1 MSSDAESSKGVVFA
15 LRRFE
20 AFKSMR
26 EHTQRARQA
35 KAESIEKQKRMPLL
49 PSVVKKLC
57 TSTIDPNEDCFAMLV
72 V

>member
-1 MSSDAESSKGVVFA
+1 MSSDAESSKGLVFA

-35 KAESIEKQKRMPLL
+35 KAESIEKKKRMPPILM
-49 PSVVKKLC
+49 KLC
-57 TSTIDPNEDCFAMLV
+57 PSTIDPNEDCFAM
-72 V
+72 